1 MISAVNEDEARWK
14 RQDDARTLARAEE
27 IKADKKRY
35 KEAIRGANE
44 IYSKELDR
52 VKGIKKIATKQA
64 VVKSNPATLGKL

>member
-35 KEAIRGANE
+35 TEAIRGANE

>member
-35 KEAIRGANE
+35 KG
-44 IYSKELDR
+44 
-52 VKGIKKIATKQA
+52 
-64 VVKSNPATLGKL
+64 